1 MAFARGKAW
10 RRRLAWA
17 ARAALVVAG
26 AGASTMAIAA
36 GNASGHAEA
45 GKAGSGV
52 SVGGGGCTV
61 IASGTLNRPDYVA
74 SYSGGCRNG
83 MADGQGKAQWRL
95 VHAPDAAPVVWQG
108 RFSQGVYLQESGTQ
122 AARRVDSARVLLDL
136 GDVRSQGKSGRL
148 WVESRVD
155 GKLPASACQPISV
168 RLLAPGALTD
178 DNLAKQWLQ
187 AGYQRWYQVCGAEA
201 AAKFKGR
208 NVQLSIH
215 QGSEIA
221 PDGYG
226 NLPVGVVVSYGPFD
240 ASSYQPTQYTNKAA
254 QAVAQQQRDAQRSGE
269 LAQAEQRIKTFAR
282 EVGAKRYV
290 DLRELEQNP
299 FRYGD
304 QVLLVA
310 VNVVS
315 VESPIQAIIQPA
327 RRTRYEYMRAL
338 ATGVQVAQWG
348 SESRIL
354 AVRSMGRS
362 KDPDTKGALSLAV
375 VESRNCKELNCED
388 YTYVSGNRW
397 LRDEEL

>member
-1 MAFARGKAW
+1 MLQLRGLKLPRFHTFHATHGS
-10 RRRLAWA
+10 
-17 ARAALVVAG
+17 AALALG
-26 AGASTMAIAA
+26 LLAA
-36 GNASGHAEA
+36 LGLSGNASAVPAEKSA
-45 GKAGSGV
+45 GCEV
-52 SVGGGGCTV
+52 V
-61 IASGTLNRPDYVA
+61 ASGTLNRPDYVA

-136 GDVRSQGKSGRL
+136 GEVRSQGKNGRL

-168 RLLAPGALTD
+168 RLLAPGELTD
-178 DNLAKQWLQ
+178 DNVAKQWLQ
-187 AGYQRWYQVCGAEA
+187 AGFQRWQQVCGGEA
-201 AAKFKGR
+201 ATKLKGR

-226 NLPVGVVVSYGPFD
+226 NMPATVVTSYGPFD
-240 ASSYQPTQYTNKAA
+240 AGSYQPTQYTNKAA
-254 QAVAQQQRDAQRSGE
+254 QAVVQQQQQA
-269 LAQAEQRIKTFAR
+269 AQATEQAQTHQRLKAFAT

-299 FRYGD
+299 FRYGE

-315 VESPIQAIIQPA
+315 VESPVQAIVQPA
-327 RRTRYEYMRAL
+327 RRTRYEYSRAL
-338 ATGVQVAQWG
+338 VNGVQVAQWG
-348 SESRIL
+348 SESRLL

-362 KDPDTKGALSLAV
+362 KEPGSKGVLSLAV
-375 VESRNCKELNCED
+375 VESRSCKEINCAD
-388 YTYVSGNRW
+388 YTYVTGNRW